1 MLSLSVLVS
10 LMQKNE
16 FITPVL
22 DLHVPEPYKP
32 DKKPENKYI
41 QRLSYLIVGH
51 LLRKII
57 LSSYS
62 NSINYLPSESCCSL

>member
-1 MLSLSVLVS
+1 MNLSV
-10 LMQKNE
+10 
-16 FITPVL
+16 TPVL
-22 DLHVPEPYKP
+22 ELHVPETYKP
-32 DKKPENKYI
+32 DKKPESKYI
-41 QRLSYLIVGH
+41 QRASYLIVGH